1 MEDRVEH
8 RFRTEAF
15 DRETATTMSTGEATS
30 RPQRRFVRYP
40 LTWATYAL
48 VGYFAYL
55 ETVLGPLM
63 PFLRAEH
70 GFSYTVASLHF
81 SAFALGALPVGF
93 FGDRVAGR
101 WGRRASLWGGG
112 AGMALGA
119 LLLIASPVTPGT
131 VLGAFLMGTCGAL
144 LLITT
149 QAVLADRHGE
159 WSAVAITESNAAAS
173 ACAILASLA
182 VGGFTALGLGWRAA
196 LILPVAALALIA
208 ARFRNEP
215 LGRASTQ
222 ASDKASSALPA
233 RFWIYFGV
241 LFLGVS
247 VEWCVAYW
255 GADFLENGVGL
266 ERSAAA
272 SALSVFF
279 VAMLA
284 GRLLGSRLARGMAG
298 GTLLLATLCLAL
310 AGFPL
315 FWLSAVPAL
324 NLLGLFVTGLG
335 VGSVYPLA
343 ISVGVAAAPGRTDTA
358 TARLGLSGGGAIL
371 TAPFVL
377 GAFADR
383 VGIERAYSIVVPLLI
398 AAVVLTLLARRL
410 DE

>member
-1 MEDRVEH
+1 
-8 RFRTEAF
+8 
-15 DRETATTMSTGEATS
+15 MSAGEATS
-30 RPQRRFVRYP
+30 PPQGQFVRYP
-40 LTWATYAL
+40 LTWATYGL

-70 GFSYTVASLHF
+70 DFSYTVASLHF
-81 SAFALGALPVGF
+81 SAFALGGLPVGF

-101 WGRRASLWGGG
+101 WGRRASLWGGA
-112 AGMALGA
+112 AGMAAGA
-119 LLLIASPVTPGT
+119 LLLAASPVTPGT
-131 VLGAFLMGTCGAL
+131 VLGAFLMGTFGAL

-149 QAVLADRHGE
+149 QAVLADNYGE

-182 VGGFTALGLGWRAA
+182 VGAFAASGLGWRAA
-196 LILPVAALALIA
+196 LLLPVAALVLLAIRFLA
-208 ARFRNEP
+208 AP
-215 LGRASTQ
+215 LGRARTQ
-222 ASDKASSALPA
+222 ESASDKASPALPA
-233 RFWIYFGV
+233 RFWVYFGV

-266 ERSAAA
+266 GRSAAA

-284 GRLLGSRLARGMAG
+284 GRLLASRLARGMAS

-324 NLLGLFVTGLG
+324 SLLGLFITGLG

-358 TARLGLSGGGAIL
+358 TARLGLAGGGAIL

-377 GAFADR
+377 GAFADQ
-383 VGIERAYSIVVPLLI
+383 VGIERAYGIVVPLLL
-398 AAVVLTLLARRL
+398 AAVALTLLARRL
-410 DE
+410 DTRRRSPGTS

>member
-1 MEDRVEH
+1 MNPDN
-8 RFRTEAF
+8 
-15 DRETATTMSTGEATS
+15 ATS
-30 RPQRRFVRYP
+30 HPQERFVRYP

-63 PFLRAEH
+63 PFLLAEQ
-70 GFSYTVASLHF
+70 GFSYSVASLHF
-81 SAFALGALPVGF
+81 SAFALGAVPVGF
-93 FGDRVAGR
+93 FGERVAGR

-112 AGMALGA
+112 AGMAGGA
-119 LLLIASPVTPGT
+119 LLLGASPVTPGT
-131 VLGAFLMGTCGAL
+131 VLGAFVMGTCGGL

-149 QAVLADRHGE
+149 QAILADKYGE
-159 WSAVAITESNAAAS
+159 WSAVAITESNVAAS

-182 VGGFTALGLGWRAA
+182 VGVFAALGLGWRVA
-196 LILPVAALALIA
+196 LILPVAALVFLA
-208 ARFRNEP
+208 ARFRDEP
-215 LGRASTQ
+215 LGQASTDK
-222 ASDKASSALPA
+222 STSGKASSALPM
-233 RFWIYFGV
+233 RFWVSFGV

-266 ERSAAA
+266 GRSTAAT
-272 SALSVFF
+272 ALSVFF

-284 GRLLGSRLARGMAG
+284 GRILGSRLARWLSG
-298 GTLLLATLCLAL
+298 GILLLVTLCVAF

-324 NLLGLFVTGLG
+324 SLLGLFIVGLG
-335 VGSVYPLA
+335 IGSIYPLA

-358 TARLGLSGGGAIL
+358 TARLGLAGGSAIL

-383 VGIERAYSIVVPLLI
+383 VGIERAYGIVVPLLLA
-398 AAVVLTLLARRL
+398 AAVLAIVAWRMGASER
-410 DE
+410 

>member
-1 MEDRVEH
+1 
-8 RFRTEAF
+8 
-15 DRETATTMSTGEATS
+15 MSPGKATS
-30 RPQRRFVRYP
+30 RPQQRFVRHP

-81 SAFALGALPVGF
+81 SSFALGGMLVGF
-93 FGDRVAGR
+93 FGDRVTGR

-112 AGMALGA
+112 AGMAAGA
-119 LLLIASPVTPGT
+119 LLLAASPVTPGT
-131 VLGAFLMGTCGAL
+131 ILGALLMGTFGAL

-149 QAVLADRHGE
+149 QAILADKYGE
-159 WSAVAITESNAAAS
+159 WSAVAITESNVAAS

-182 VGGFTALGLGWRAA
+182 VGAFAALGLGWRAA
-196 LILPVAALALIA
+196 LVPPVAALVLLAV
-208 ARFRNEP
+208 RFRAEP
-215 LGRASTQ
+215 LGRVRTHESASGKT
-222 ASDKASSALPA
+222 SSELPM
-233 RFWIYFGV
+233 RFWVYFGV

-255 GADFLENGVGL
+255 GTDFLENGVGL
-266 ERSAAA
+266 GRSAAA
-272 SALSVFF
+272 TALSVFF

-284 GRLLGSRLARGMAG
+284 GRLLGSRLARELSG
-298 GTLLLATLCLAL
+298 GTLLSATLGVAL

-315 FWLSAVPAL
+315 FWLSTVPAL
-324 NLLGLFVTGLG
+324 SLLGLFVVGLG

-343 ISVGVAAAPGRTDTA
+343 ISAAVAAAPGRTDTA
-358 TARLGLSGGGAIL
+358 TARLGLAGGGAIL

-383 VGIERAYSIVVPLLI
+383 VGIERAYGIVVPLLL
-398 AAVVLTLLARRL
+398 AAVVLTLLAGRIDAR
-410 DE
+410 

>member
-1 MEDRVEH
+1 
-8 RFRTEAF
+8 
-15 DRETATTMSTGEATS
+15 MSSGKAA
-30 RPQRRFVRYP
+30 PQGQFVRHP

-81 SAFALGALPVGF
+81 SAFALGAMPVGF
-93 FGDRVAGR
+93 FGDRVTGR
-101 WGRRASLWGGG
+101 WGRRAGLWGGG
-112 AGMALGA
+112 AGMAAGA
-119 LLLIASPVTPGT
+119 LLLAASPLTVGT
-131 VLGAFLMGTCGAL
+131 VLGAFVMGTFGGL

-149 QAVLADRHGE
+149 QAVLADKYGE

-196 LILPVAALALIA
+196 LILPVAALALLA

-215 LGRASTQ
+215 LGQARTH
-222 ASDKASSALPA
+222 ASDKASSTLPA
-233 RFWIYFGV
+233 RFWVYFGV

-266 ERSAAA
+266 GRSAAA
-272 SALSVFF
+272 TALSVFF

-284 GRLLGSRLARGMAG
+284 GRLLGSRLAHRLPG
-298 GTLLLATLCLAL
+298 GILLLMTFCVAL
-310 AGFPL
+310 AGFPV
-315 FWLSAVPAL
+315 FWLSAAPAL
-324 NLLGLFVTGLG
+324 NLLGLFVVGLG
-335 VGSVYPLA
+335 VGSIYPLA
-343 ISVGVAAAPGRTDTA
+343 ISVGVATAPGRTDTA
-358 TARLGLSGGGAIL
+358 AARLGLAGGGAIL

-383 VGIERAYSIVVPLLI
+383 VGIERAYGIVVPLLL
-398 AAVVLTLLARRL
+398 AAVVLTLVAWRMGAR
-410 DE
+410 EG